1 VGDDW
6 ATVIESPADHANDP
20 GHRGRRQ
27 LKTPYV
33 SSAGP
38 AAPPKVELRLPANLA
53 GGIYGTILATALVAG
68 LSESHS
74 SSARALGI
82 LLGTG
87 AIVWAAHVY
96 ASLLA
101 NRLER
106 QRRLSRAEVRC
117 VAARDWP
124 LFQSS
129 VPLAIPLAIGWL
141 GIFSR
146 DTALS
151 LATLVGVATLMAW
164 GIGLARSE
172 GRGVSGTVFAVTM
185 NAAVGLFIVAL
196 KVAIR

>member
-1 VGDDW
+1 MAVM
-6 ATVIESPADHANDP
+6 
-20 GHRGRRQ
+20 
-27 LKTPYV
+27 
-33 SSAGP
+33 SSAGL
-38 AAPPKVELRLPANLA
+38 ATPPKVALRLPANLA

-68 LSESHS
+68 LSEGHAS
-74 SSARALGI
+74 SGRALVI
-82 LLGTG
+82 ILGTG

-117 VAARDWP
+117 VGARDWP

-129 VPLAIPLAIGWL
+129 VPLAIPLAMGWL

-146 DTALS
+146 DTALT
-151 LATLVGVATLMAW
+151 LATLVGMGTLVVW

-172 GRGVSGTVFAVTM
+172 GRGARGTVFAATM
-185 NAAVGLFIVAL
+185 NAAVGLFIIAL